1 MSSQKLGLKDEP
13 QRIVWLRE
21 ELARKQ
27 LEVQSSQRQYKD
39 LLEQKFEGTYASPS
53 KQAAP
58 AENNL
63 NILKLEHEMKQI
75 KEMLSTF
82 AKKENP
88 LANMLQDLDEPPS
101 RSADDSKERAEL
113 KEL

>member
-1 MSSQKLGLKDEP
+1 LGLKDEP

-27 LEVQSSQRQYKD
+27 LEVQSSQRQYKE
-39 LLEQKFEGTYASPS
+39 LLEQKFEGNYASPS

-58 AENNL
+58 AENL

-75 KEMLSTF
+75 KEMLTTF
-82 AKKENP
+82 AKKQP
-88 LANMLQDLDEPPS
+88 GPQSLANMLQDLDEPVS
-101 RSADDSKERAEL
+101 KDDSKERAEL